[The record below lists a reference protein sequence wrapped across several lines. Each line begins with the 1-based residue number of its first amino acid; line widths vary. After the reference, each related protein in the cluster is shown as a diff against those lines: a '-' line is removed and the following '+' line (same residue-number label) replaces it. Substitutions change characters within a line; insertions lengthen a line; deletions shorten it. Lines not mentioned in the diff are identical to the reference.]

1 MAEPAIR
8 RMTVMEFLRWEDG
21 TDRRYEL
28 LDGVPVATAPPA
40 AAHRILSVRLGG
52 LLDAALRKRRPC
64 NAQSEAGI
72 QKPGRND
79 TYYIADLAATCR
91 PHERGQQAIEDP
103 VLIVE
108 ILSPGTERY
117 DRQVKV
123 PDYRHI
129 PSVQE
134 IVLIDS
140 ESIYAEVLRRD
151 GDRWTA
157 DPVLQDGML
166 SLSSVGAD
174 IAMADLYEGI
184 DVDAEPRPAPPPA
197 SMQQQ

>member
-1 MAEPAIR
+1 MAEPAFR
-8 RMTVMEFLRWEDG
+8 RMTVAEFLRWEDG

-28 LDGVPVATAPPA
+28 LDGVPVAMAPAA
-40 AAHRILSVRLGG
+40 AAHRILSARFGG
-52 LLDAALRKRRPC
+52 LLDAALRQRRPC
-64 NAQSEAGI
+64 NVQSEAGI

-91 PHERGQQAIEDP
+91 PHERGQQAIQDP

-123 PDYRHI
+123 PEYRRI

-151 GDRWTA
+151 GERWTA
-157 DPVLQDGML
+157 DLVGQGGML

-174 IAMADLYEGI
+174 IEMAELYEGI
-184 DVDAEPRPAPPPA
+184 DVEAAPRPAPPP
-197 SMQQQ
+197 SSQQQ